1 MAKQKPDQGKLIAL
15 EGLHDLEL
23 RRAGKQLLRQLSNK
37 NTAGGVS
44 QWDASG
50 LFFQLGRSQ
59 CPDVPS
65 PKTLLMLYAAD
76 LAFRLRWEIGP
87 LLAEGKDVVA
97 APYVETA
104 VAFGRAAG
112 VELEWMEQLFEF
124 APAADLSFRI
134 KSPAA
139 RAKGFPSRCFQIL
152 AGASSHWKAKAS
164 PKPLTDHLIKLK
176 AMPAASARR
185 RPTPTAR

>member
-1 MAKQKPDQGKLIAL
+1 MAKQKPQQGKLIAL

-23 RRAGKQLLRQLSNK
+23 RRAGRRLLRQLSSK
-37 NTAGGVS
+37 DTAGGVS

-112 VELEWMEQLFEF
+112 VELDWMQQLFEF
-124 APAADLSFRI
+124 APAADSSYRLR
-134 KSPAA
+134 SPAA

-152 AGASSHWKAKAS
+152 AGASSHWKAKAG

-176 AMPAASARR
+176 AVPATSIRR
-185 RPTPTAR
+185 STPTAR